1 MSLSDDERNLL
12 EAQIDEVVDYLEHW
26 GVVVEFGGKING
38 FFYEDDI
45 ITISNRQS
53 LISKF
58 YTLLHEA
65 GHWRLRR
72 QDDRFAES
80 SRSPG
85 RKNKSQRLEVLHE
98 EFLAWDTGYRLA
110 EEMKL
115 WVDDAEW
122 KRISH
127 KHLYDY
133 VSWTHKPH
141 EFGGKSGKQ
150 K

>member
-1 MSLSDDERNLL
+1 MSQNDSEERNLL

-26 GVVVEFGGKING
+26 GVAVEFGGKING
-38 FFYEDDI
+38 FFYEDDVI
-45 ITISNRQS
+45 VISNRQS

-65 GHWRLRR
+65 GHWRLRT
-72 QDDRFAES
+72 QDERFAKS

-85 RKNKSQRLEVLHE
+85 RKNKSQRLDVLHE

-110 EEMKL
+110 REMKL
-115 WVDDAEW
+115 YVDDEAW

-133 VSWTHKPH
+133 VSWAHKPV
-141 EFGGKSGKQ
+141 EFRRKNEK
-150 K
+150 